1 MTLIV
6 ETGAGVA
13 GANSYVTDA
22 EYVAYAAARGL
33 AVGEDEV
40 LREIELIQSMDY
52 LFSREPDLQGT
63 RTLVTQEN
71 IYPRVNV
78 YIRNNPLASN
88 AIPIEL
94 KNSQMEGGAAANSQ
108 SLLINTTSQ
117 NVASEKVDVLEKS
130 YFSGGSFQ
138 NVRLDRV
145 LNYLKPLLVQRLAG
159 LVRI

>member
-1 MTLIV
+1 MLII
-6 ETGAGVA
+6 EDGSQVA

-33 AVGEDEV
+33 AVGEDAAA
-40 LREIELIQSMDY
+40 REIELIQSMDY
-52 LFSREPDLQGT
+52 LFSREPDMQGE
-63 RTLVTQEN
+63 RTLGTQEN
-71 IYPRVNV
+71 VYPRSGV
-78 YIRNNPLASN
+78 YIRNTLLASDS
-88 AIPIEL
+88 IPTEL

-117 NVASEKVDVLEKS
+117 NIESEKVDVLEQS
-130 YFSGGSFQ
+130 FFSGGSWE

-145 LNYLKPLLVQRLAG
+145 MNYLKPLLNRRLAG